1 MSDKKADRIQVN
13 VKVAGRNYPYVIHA
27 DDEQYLRESVKKIA
41 ETIQDLKSRY
51 AFSDDQ
57 DVLANIL
64 LQQNT
69 LWLKKNQEDGAGDII
84 KEIEFLDSQLDEYIR
99 NNVE

>member
-1 MSDKKADRIQVN
+1 MSDKQQDRIQVN

-41 ETIQDLKSRY
+41 ETIQELKSRY
-51 AFSDDQ
+51 SFNDDQ

-64 LQQNT
+64 LQKNT
-69 LWLKKNQEDGAGDII
+69 LWLKRNQEDDAGEIM
-84 KEIEFLDSQLDEYIR
+84 KEIEFLDDQLDEYMK